1 MPRRNE
7 RDVVLHFTREWF
19 QHSNWSMERFANDAL
34 APALVAAGL
43 IEPIVE
49 PEGAPAYLKLRK
61 AWGQRIARMFN
72 GDGSIPLEWKWV
84 WINEVPEP
92 YRNSIHNELQALA
105 GCLNVPLPDI
115 RPINGVRAAKARMG
129 VVMQEFG
136 EYVTAS
142 AGPAADGHYSR
153 DDDRAAVE
161 EALAKGSE
169 AVQAILAELQA
180 LATGAGLNFPAAAL
194 AIAGKAAAGV
204 RA

>member
-1 MPRRNE
+1 MARRNE

-19 QHSNWSMERFANDAL
+19 QHSNWSMERFASDAL

-43 IEPIVE
+43 IEPLDQLE
-49 PEGAPAYLKLRK
+49 DAPAYLKARK

-92 YRNSIHNELQALA
+92 YRSSIHNELQALA
-105 GCLNVPLPDI
+105 GCLNVPLPEI
-115 RPINGVRAAKARMG
+115 RVVAGVKAAKARMG
-129 VVMQEFG
+129 EVLQEFG

-153 DDDRAAVE
+153 EDDTDAVK
-161 EALAKGSE
+161 EALTKGTE

-180 LATGAGLNFPAAAL
+180 LAAGSGLPLPAYTLAL
-194 AIAGKAAAGV
+194 AAKTAFEV
-204 RA
+204 RV